1 MSIIQR
7 TFDEE
12 MKALVK
18 EYQDK
23 KVTGDKGSE
32 LVMRK
37 IRLKHP
43 IFSLI
48 TISAFKYLIENGFL
62 FKLKEGQTVYRE
74 KQIARANVYFVL
86 YGQFNFTSQVLKQKE
101 DNQFGEIIG
110 LGWTIGEE
118 ILYGSRVDQ
127 KSLQRHENCVSL
139 NDSCLLQISIDDLI
153 TMSTQKATIGGGG
166 MLVKDYETLLSFL

>member
-23 KVTGDKGSE
+23 KVMGDKGSE

-86 YGQFNFTSQVLKQKE
+86 YG
-101 DNQFGEIIG
+101 
-110 LGWTIGEE
+110 
-118 ILYGSRVDQ
+118 
-127 KSLQRHENCVSL
+127 
-139 NDSCLLQISIDDLI
+139 
-153 TMSTQKATIGGGG
+153 
-166 MLVKDYETLLSFL
+166 

>member
-1 MSIIQR
+1 MMDDEEDIPNLLITQSKKESQSILEEDQEAEIDISMIQK

-12 MKALVK
+12 MKVLVK

-23 KVTGDKGSE
+23 KVIGDRGSE

-48 TISAFKYLIENGFL
+48 TISAFKYLVENGYF

-86 YGQFNFTSQVLKQKE
+86 YGQFNFTSQFLKLKE
-101 DNQFGEIIG
+101 NNEFGEIIG

-118 ILYGSRVDQ
+118 ILYGSKVD
-127 KSLQRHENCVSL
+127 
-139 NDSCLLQISIDDLI
+139 
-153 TMSTQKATIGGGG
+153 
-166 MLVKDYETLLSFL
+166 